1 MMEQGLYPIIMLYM
15 LEIFLLRYLMNILVV
30 LPFVFEKKNSY
41 VFFPTFIW
49 EVIVHS
55 TNTYNVVFFPTIK
68 VQLYKF
74 P

>member
-30 LPFVFEKKNSY
+30 LPFFFEKTLLC
-41 VFFPTFIW
+41 FFPTFIW
-49 EVIVHS
+49 EVVVHS